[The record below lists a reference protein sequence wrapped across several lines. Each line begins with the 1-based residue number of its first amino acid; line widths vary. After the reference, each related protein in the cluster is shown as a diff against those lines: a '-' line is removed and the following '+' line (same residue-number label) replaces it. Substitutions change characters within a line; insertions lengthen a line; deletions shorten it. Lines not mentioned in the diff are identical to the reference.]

1 MTNHQDAADEKGKC
15 KLIWA
20 AHKQKHTMCICV
32 TLICIRLHEWSCV
45 NMWIC
50 STIQIQI
57 HIQNTKYKQ
66 KHTMSICV
74 TLICIRLHEWSLVN
88 MQICST
94 IKNTKYKIQNTKTQN
109 TKTQTNNVHL
119 LCDTGLASACMS
131 AGANMFKCIELILG
145 HRDPI

>member
-32 TLICIRLHEWSCV
+32 TLICIRLHEWSRV
-45 NMWIC
+45 NMRRGYADIFK
-50 STIQIQI
+50 
-57 HIQNTKYKQ
+57 NTKHRTQ
-66 KHTMSICV
+66 
-74 TLICIRLHEWSLVN
+74 
-88 MQICST
+88 
-94 IKNTKYKIQNTKTQN
+94 NTKYKIQKPKIRY
-109 TKTQTNNVHL
+109 TKTQTNNMHL

-131 AGANMFKCIELILG
+131 AGANMFKCIELMLG